1 MWLRAEDLRGIS
13 QCKVR
18 IGRWVFVR
26 NCSLKADSTFR
37 ESEHRCLPADR
48 RLLDLPSLAAA
59 AVQREGVGSW
69 SDAILYSGERLMHA
83 HSLSAIVAVA
93 KHCSQH
99 NQLLDKAAI
108 AVLKNW
114 IILKRLQAAI
124 APSEKNALHTEN
136 VIFDTRTMNILHQFC
151 S

>member
-1 MWLRAEDLRGIS
+1 
-13 QCKVR
+13 
-18 IGRWVFVR
+18 
-26 NCSLKADSTFR
+26 
-37 ESEHRCLPADR
+37 
-48 RLLDLPSLAAA
+48 
-59 AVQREGVGSW
+59 
-69 SDAILYSGERLMHA
+69 
-83 HSLSAIVAVA
+83 
-93 KHCSQH
+93 
-99 NQLLDKAAI
+99 LDKAAI